1 MEKKEE
7 KQKLTK
13 LIPMDIFVAR
23 NAQTRQTNKLF

>member
-7 KQKLTK
+7 KKKLTK